1 LLTTLTNLRLMT
13 NSVSQLKVETI
24 RGKSPMQFTFDFHFK
39 NGGQP

>member
-1 LLTTLTNLRLMT
+1 MT

-24 RGKSPMQFTFDFHFK
+24 RGKAPMQFTFDFHFD